1 LTRRSSDRPPPG
13 ACAMTDVTAIALAD
27 ERQRSAADPAAS
39 VWVAASAGSGKTK
52 VLTDRLLNLLL
63 DGAAPERLLC
73 LTYTKAA
80 AAEMAT
86 RLQTRLAQWTVIDEP
101 TLVKD
106 LAGLA
111 GTTPARRRLAEA
123 RRLFA
128 EVLDAPGGLKIQTI
142 HAFAQSLLGRFP
154 LEAGVPPG
162 FRLADDR
169 ASAALLVEAE
179 AAVLADARAGTRAG
193 LAAALA
199 VVTERVNQEQ
209 FRDLMRAA
217 LGARSRL
224 SAALAAAGGPDGLTA
239 TIHAVLCTEPGT
251 SDRDLLRA
259 ACADVA
265 FDAA

>member
-1 LTRRSSDRPPPG
+1 
-13 ACAMTDVTAIALAD
+13 MTDRAAIELAD

-63 DGAAPERLLC
+63 DGASPERLLC

-111 GTTPARRRLAEA
+111 GTVPAQRRLAKA

-128 EVLDAPGGLKIQTI
+128 EVLDAPGEI
-142 HAFAQSLLGRFP
+142 GR
-154 LEAGVPPG
+154 AHV
-162 FRLADDR
+162 
-169 ASAALLVEAE
+169 
-179 AAVLADARAGTRAG
+179 
-193 LAAALA
+193 
-199 VVTERVNQEQ
+199 
-209 FRDLMRAA
+209 
-217 LGARSRL
+217 
-224 SAALAAAGGPDGLTA
+224 
-239 TIHAVLCTEPGT
+239 
-251 SDRDLLRA
+251 
-259 ACADVA
+259 
-265 FDAA
+265 